1 MAWSE
6 DRLHRWLAQRVRP
19 AGLVGAMGDDAAL
32 LERMKGSPVV
42 CCDQTIEGV
51 HFASGTPGRTVG
63 AKAVGR
69 ALSDL
74 AASAATPRAVLLAIS
89 APAEADEEW
98 LRAAIE
104 GVHERGAEFGAELV
118 GGDLSCA
125 PGAAQLVVTAFGEFA
140 GEHSPG
146 RDRANA
152 GQSIVLTGP
161 VGGSAASRHLALV
174 PRVPEGLW
182 LNACGATAM
191 MDVSDGL
198 AWDLYRMARAS
209 GVAFEVDTIPV
220 HADAHA
226 AANDRTAEWHA
237 LHDGEDHE
245 LIATLNQDALERVL
259 AEKDEHCPELVLIGK
274 VRAGSGVHLVSGGS
288 SREWS
293 PEEGG
298 WKHGG

>member
-6 DRLHRWLAQRVRP
+6 DSLHRWLAQRARP

-51 HFASGTPGRTVG
+51 HFLSGTDGRTAG
-63 AKAVGR
+63 AKAVCR
-69 ALSDL
+69 SLSDL

-89 APAEADEEW
+89 APADAEEEW
-98 LRAAIE
+98 LLAAIQ

-140 GEHSPG
+140 GEASPG
-146 RDRANA
+146 RDRARE
-152 GQSIVLTGP
+152 GQSIVATGP
-161 VGGSAASRHLALV
+161 VGGSAAARHLALQ

-182 LNACGATAM
+182 LHSLGATAM

-198 AWDLYRMARAS
+198 AWDLYRMARSS
-209 GVAFEVDTIPV
+209 GVQFEVDNVPI
-220 HADAHA
+220 HADAH
-226 AANDRTAEWHA
+226 DVGDGESAEWHA

-245 LIATLNQDALERVL
+245 LIATLDGKALERAL
-259 AEKDEHCPELVLIGK
+259 REKHEHCPELVVIGH
-274 VRAGSGVHLVSGGS
+274 VRAGSGLYLGQPGNL
-288 SREWS
+288 REWN
-293 PEEGG
+293 PGEGG
-298 WKHGG
+298 WRHGS